1 MAKNNL
7 LLSDQKAS
15 PFTSMGDILSTLS
28 PPHFL
33 PLSPPQL
40 HSANYYHYTS
50 EQGMLGILDSK
61 EIMMSTKSN
70 IFC

>member
-1 MAKNNL
+1 MAKHNL

-15 PFTSMGDILSTLS
+15 PFTSMAYSLFTPS
-28 PPHFL
+28 PT
-33 PLSPPQL
+33 QL
-40 HSANYYHYTS
+40 HWANYYYHYTS